1 VRLIKGSEFYS
12 IADSVT
18 GELMHSGMEPFSQAE
33 TLYIEQ
39 TRFKNFNKD
48 QLTVWD
54 VGLGAGVN
62 AVTAIKN
69 AGDKKLIIESF
80 EISKE
85 PLILGKAIHND
96 TPLIDQIIENGSY
109 KSESVTWRVFWGDF
123 RDTVKEAQ
131 RPDIIFWDPFSMK
144 TNPTMW
150 EGKTL
155 ELLTRFGFHENVILS
170 TYSSS
175 TRFRG
180 ALIGLGWFV
189 GLGVPVSE
197 RKETTIAGGEQA
209 FKEFNISPLP
219 GIYLERF
226 KLSHTPFPS
235 DMTSISLQSILSS
248 KMWLDT

>member
-1 VRLIKGSEFYS
+1 MKLIEGREFCS
-12 IADSVT
+12 IADSKT
-18 GELMHSGMEPFSQAE
+18 GELMHSGMEPFIQAK

-39 TRFKNFNKD
+39 TRFKKFNKD
-48 QLTVWD
+48 PLIIWD

-69 AGDKKLIIESF
+69 SKVKKLIIESF

-85 PLILGKAIHND
+85 PLILGKAIHKDNS
-96 TPLIDQIIENGSY
+96 LIDEILENGSY
-109 KSESVTWRVFWGDF
+109 KSESVTWRVLWGDF
-123 RDTVKEAQ
+123 RDTAKDAQ
-131 RPDIIFWDPFSMK
+131 RPDIIFWDPFSIK

-150 EGKTL
+150 EGRTL
-155 ELLTRFGFHENVILS
+155 ELLTRYGFHQNVILS

-180 ALIGLGWFV
+180 ALIALGWFV
-189 GLGVPVSE
+189 GLGVPISE
-197 RKETTIAGGEQA
+197 KKETTIAGGEQA

-226 KLSHTPFPS
+226 KVSHTPFPS
-235 DMTSISLQSILSS
+235 DMISISLQSILSS